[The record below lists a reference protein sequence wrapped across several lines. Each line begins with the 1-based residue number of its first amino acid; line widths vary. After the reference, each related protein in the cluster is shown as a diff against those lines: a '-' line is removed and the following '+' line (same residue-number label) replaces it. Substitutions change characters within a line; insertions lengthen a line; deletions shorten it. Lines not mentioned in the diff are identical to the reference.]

1 MNETTEKTTAALVD
15 GFNGTDDH
23 LIDSARALLDLDAED
38 ALIPHGIGGH
48 ARNLLTSLCARL
60 ATRNSDLDYFRK
72 QEKAG
77 KRPFSTA
84 LTGKV
89 IDGQLKRI
97 LEMEHTILDLMEQ
110 LSEQD
115 NLRGAMFASTIEAHK
130 KRIAELEVKANQFD
144 TIERHLARRSA
155 LDGFASAGEKIAA
168 MLHLCEQAD
177 PSGVLMKQ
185 QQEPV

>member
-1 MNETTEKTTAALVD
+1 MSEITPLDTAQRILQLASESVHATEHLQNDECRIAAA
-15 GFNGTDDH
+15 
-23 LIDSARALLDLDAED
+23 LIDSEAR
-38 ALIPHGIGGH
+38 I
-48 ARNLLTSLCARL
+48 TSMQA
-60 ATRNSDLDYFRK
+60 DLDYFRK